1 MTDGTMAD
9 RTPLLQ
15 TSSMP
20 TKLHPAPATAVTRAR
35 LDGRSEMD
43 GDGGGVGTSDS
54 GGHRGHMVNNNLLS
68 ANVTKGTAAAAAA
81 AAAAGGVESRSAGVG
96 GRMRAPTASPT
107 IKQVLERTTEGILKA
122 ARLGDLK
129 MLSELHA
136 AGYSLLSIDETGK
149 TALHYG
155 ARFGHKEVVKFLIE
169 HAPPCILDLADNE
182 KGQTALHKAAAYKR
196 RTICCYLV
204 AAGASLLVADSSG
217 QLPRQLA
224 STADDAD
231 LASYLESQEQFQR
244 EKAEGIHL
252 EEGAETPV

>member
-1 MTDGTMAD
+1 
-9 RTPLLQ
+9 
-15 TSSMP
+15 MP
-20 TKLHPAPATAVTRAR
+20 NTKLSPGPVRGR
-35 LDGRSEMD
+35 LDGSSDPE
-43 GDGGGVGTSDS
+43 GEENGG
-54 GGHRGHMVNNNLLS
+54 MVNNNLLS
-68 ANVTKGTAAAAAA
+68 A
-81 AAAAGGVESRSAGVG
+81 SSAKNTSAPASG
-96 GRMRAPTASPT
+96 GRMRAPSASPK
-107 IKQVLERTTEGILKA
+107 IQQVLEKTTEGILKA

-155 ARFGHKEVVKFLIE
+155 ARFGHKEVVKFLLE
-169 HAPPCILDLADNE
+169 NAPACILDLADNE

-204 AAGASLLVADSSG
+204 AAGASLLVSDSAD
-217 QLPRQLA
+217 QLPRHLA
-224 STADDAD
+224 ATADDAD

-244 EKAEGIHL
+244 EKAEGIHI

>member
-1 MTDGTMAD
+1 MGDK
-9 RTPLLQ
+9 TPLLQ

-20 TKLHPAPATAVTRAR
+20 TKLHPVPPGATRAR
-35 LDGRSEMD
+35 LDGSSDAETDVD
-43 GDGGGVGTSDS
+43 GACGEV
-54 GGHRGHMVNNNLLS
+54 VNNNLLCAS
-68 ANVTKGTAAAAAA
+68 SGK
-81 AAAAGGVESRSAGVG
+81 EAGVSSRDAHG
-96 GRMRAPTASPT
+96 GRMRPPTASPT

-169 HAPPCILDLADNE
+169 QAPSCILDLADNE

-204 AAGASLLVADSSG
+204 AAGASLLVVDSAG

-224 STADDAD
+224 AVADDAD
-231 LASYLESQEQFQR
+231 LASYLQSQEQFQR
-244 EKAEGIHL
+244 EKAEGIQL
-252 EEGAETPV
+252 EEGVETPV